1 MLRNGTQE
9 PLVTRMLITTSS
21 AFKRRKLEKAVV
33 GGQLVDPFAVKI
45 AELHLPH
52 FVWLME
58 IAPMSHYHGGKCTG
72 EIVLDATANS
82 MEESLLYA
90 RTGEILLLNNQR
102 LTVTNNPQTLK
113 MFTQYTHNLGEL

>member
-1 MLRNGTQE
+1 
-9 PLVTRMLITTSS
+9 MLITTSS